1 MAGSARFAHNGLV
14 SSTETLPQN
23 PTNAARPAL
32 KPLALPAE
40 HGAWGFVIEPVLVVA
55 CLAPPPVTLALAAT
69 ALGGFLLRHPLK
81 LACGDLWRGRTYPRT
96 RWALGLAAAYGL
108 ATASAAVGLV
118 SVAGSRALLALLLP
132 LPLLAVQFFWDV
144 RQRGR
149 ELLPEALGTLAPG
162 ALAAGVMLSLGWSAG
177 RAGALWALLALRGLA
192 SVVYVRAR
200 LRRSRGAPASRAWP
214 WALHALAL
222 LVGLSCARLGLG
234 PWLAVAALAVLL
246 LRSLHG
252 LTLARTV
259 RPQAVGFQEMGYGLG
274 SALAIGLGYALGF

>member
-1 MAGSARFAHNGLV
+1 MSGA
-14 SSTETLPQN
+14 ETLSPHAMGAGA
-23 PTNAARPAL
+23 TRPAL

-40 HGAWGFVIEPVLVVA
+40 HGAWGFVSEPVLAVA
-55 CLAPPPVTLALAAT
+55 CLAPPGVSLALALT
-69 ALGGFLLRHPLK
+69 ALLGFLLRHPLK

-96 RWALGLAAAYGL
+96 RWALGLAAVYALGTAGAAAGL
-108 ATASAAVGLV
+108 AAA
-118 SVAGSRALLALLLP
+118 AGPRALLALLLP
-132 LPLLAVQFFWDV
+132 LPLLAVQFAWDV

-162 ALAAGVMLSLGWSAG
+162 ALAAGVVLSLGWSVE

-200 LRRSRGAPASRAWP
+200 LRRSRGVPVSRTWP

-222 LVGLSCARLGLG
+222 LVGLACARQGLG

-246 LRSLHG
+246 VRSLHG

-259 RPQAVGFQEMGYGLG
+259 RPQVVGFQEMGYGLG
-274 SALAIGLGYALGF
+274 SALAIGLGYAAAL

>member
-1 MAGSARFAHNGLV
+1 MAGWACFAHNGLV
-14 SSTETLPQN
+14 SSTDTLPQN
-23 PTNAARPAL
+23 PPVAARPAL

-40 HGAWGFVIEPVLVVA
+40 HGAWGFVLEPVLAVA
-55 CLAPPPVTLALAAT
+55 CLAPPLVTLALAAT

-96 RWALGLAAAYGL
+96 RWALGLAAAYAL
-108 ATASAAVGLV
+108 ATAGAALGLV
-118 SVAGSRALLALLLP
+118 SVAGPRALLALLLP
-132 LPLLAVQFFWDV
+132 LPLLALQFAWDV

-162 ALAAGVMLSLGWSAG
+162 ALAAGAMLSLGWSAE
-177 RAGALWALLALRGLA
+177 RAGTLWALLALRGLA

-200 LRRSRGAPASRAWP
+200 LRRSRGAPASRTWP

-259 RPQAVGFQEMGYGLG
+259 RPQVVGFQEMGYGLG
-274 SALAIGLGYALGF
+274 SALAIGLGYALGL